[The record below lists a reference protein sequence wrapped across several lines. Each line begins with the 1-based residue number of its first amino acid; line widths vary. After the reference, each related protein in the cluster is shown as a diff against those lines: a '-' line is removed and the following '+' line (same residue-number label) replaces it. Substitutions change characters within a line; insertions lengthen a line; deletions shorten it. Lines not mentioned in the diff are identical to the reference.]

1 MPSTLAEIQA
11 TFGNQLRVRV
21 CGILIEDEKI
31 LMIKH
36 QNIGA
41 RGYLWSPPGG
51 GLQFGET
58 AHQAL
63 LREFQEETFLDI
75 SIERFLFVNEFLHAP
90 LHAVELFFEVKK
102 RNGTL
107 AKGTDPE
114 MPPDAQMISEV
125 KFMSIDEIQQENPL
139 NLHFLFRNIAKVS
152 VILKKNGYYHS
163 TN

>member
-1 MPSTLAEIQA
+1 MPSSIEEIQN
-11 TFGNQLRVRV
+11 TFGNVLRVRV
-21 CGILIEDEKI
+21 CGILIENEKI

-36 QNIGA
+36 QNIGT

-58 AHQAL
+58 AKAAL
-63 LREFQEETFLDI
+63 LREFKEETHLDI
-75 SIERFLFVNEFLHAP
+75 SVERFLFVNEFFQAP
-90 LHAVELFFEVKK
+90 LHAIELFFETK
-102 RNGTL
+102 RQGGVL

-114 MPPDAQMISEV
+114 ISSEAQMISEV
-125 KFMSIDEIQQENPL
+125 KFMGIDEIQKENPL